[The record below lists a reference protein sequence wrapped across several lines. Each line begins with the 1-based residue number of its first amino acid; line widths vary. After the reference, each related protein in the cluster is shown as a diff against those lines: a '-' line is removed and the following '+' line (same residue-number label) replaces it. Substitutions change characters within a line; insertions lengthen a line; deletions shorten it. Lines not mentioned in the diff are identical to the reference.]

1 MKSGPGMTG
10 QWASRHVRDVSFWS
24 PTSVQHV
31 PRRPHPR
38 PPPCCP
44 FSKRAA
50 QNSKQKEIDLLPL
63 LVGFKPGSHVDP
75 VGKGSTY
82 IYTLS
87 VCLFS
92 ENQTTGLG
100 PLNWGYIYLF
110 IYLFISILWCC
121 SSCKF
126 PISIFSQKIS
136 NIQNMKVENPKHAF
150 HINENCG

>member
-1 MKSGPGMTG
+1 MFLVNSKVLTRYLLTTYRQVGIGYLLVLCSGPDPKMKSGPGMTG

-100 PLNWGYIYLF
+100 PLN
-110 IYLFISILWCC
+110 
-121 SSCKF
+121 
-126 PISIFSQKIS
+126 
-136 NIQNMKVENPKHAF
+136 
-150 HINENCG
+150 